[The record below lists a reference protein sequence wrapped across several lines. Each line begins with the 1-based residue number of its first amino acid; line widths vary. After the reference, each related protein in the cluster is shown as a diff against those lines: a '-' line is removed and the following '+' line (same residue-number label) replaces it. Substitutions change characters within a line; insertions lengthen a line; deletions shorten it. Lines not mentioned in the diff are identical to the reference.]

1 MNEPGG
7 YREVACEDNAPSS
20 SSFLGQR
27 ASSGSSDQASERID
41 IVDQDRCLTEID
53 QLLAMPVLKNFIN
66 ALPAASRHTAEF
78 PLQDV
83 ELHGFTSQPG
93 QADAL
98 GELQQSFCDP
108 RLEMAKHDVFDFFAG
123 LPQPPTQNSQQD
135 HTKIRPVFEHPQ
147 KIPAVQHQELAVGH
161 CRCICAA
168 LFAVEGRYFAKNFA
182 SIDNSKNDFFA
193 VAGQRAYLDAS
204 AQYSHQ
210 TLARRPFVENFAA
223 SWVPF
228 DPGVT
233 DQ

>member
-1 MNEPGG
+1 M
-7 YREVACEDNAPSS
+7 
-20 SSFLGQR
+20 
-27 ASSGSSDQASERID
+27 
-41 IVDQDRCLTEID
+41 DQDRFLAEID

-78 PLQDV
+78 PLREV
-83 ELHGFTSQPG
+83 ELHGFTSQP
-93 QADAL
+93 ATAL
-98 GELQQSFCDP
+98 GELQQCFRDP
-108 RLEMAKHDVFDFFAG
+108 RLEMAKHDVLDLFAG
-123 LPQPPTQNSQQD
+123 LPQPPAQDSQQD

-161 CRCICAA
+161 CRCICAT

-182 SIDNSKNDFFA
+182 GIDDPKNDFFA
-193 VAGQRAYLDAS
+193 VAGKRAYLDAS
-204 AQYSHQ
+204 AQYGHQ
-210 TLARRPFVENFAA
+210 ALAGRPFVENFAA